1 MYGAATRFGPGACRK
16 AGRPWRPTGSRVLTT
31 RVEDIAS
38 TKTAQQTVALPVTP
52 YFHARKALLLFGSFL
67 GSILA
72 MGGWLELVGLQDSS
86 KICWHSLS
94 GHRCGI
100 PWRTLQDGEPKPSF
114 TQA

>member
-31 RVEDIAS
+31 RAEDIAS
-38 TKTAQQTVALPVTP
+38 TKTAQQTVALRVTP

-100 PWRTLQDGEPKPSF
+100 PWRTLQDGQPKPSF